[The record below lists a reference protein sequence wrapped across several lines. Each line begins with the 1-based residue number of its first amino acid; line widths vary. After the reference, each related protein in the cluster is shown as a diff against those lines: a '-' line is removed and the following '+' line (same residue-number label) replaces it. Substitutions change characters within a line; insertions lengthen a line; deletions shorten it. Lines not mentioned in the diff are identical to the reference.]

1 MSKNVIFY
9 FTGTGNSLKAAK
21 DVANVVGDCKVVSM
35 SFAYTNHDEHN
46 LFDDV
51 ERIGFI
57 YPVYAGPPNFVKK
70 FVSELIFPR
79 DKNIYY
85 FVVVTCGIFK
95 WNSISIIK
103 DILMEK
109 EIKLNAGFSIKM
121 IANDIGLHNITD
133 NIEEILKKA
142 QIKINRVA
150 EKIESKENNMILNS
164 NPLMI
169 LLILHNK
176 FAESLPTMDNN
187 YNVSGNC
194 IGCKICSQVCPVK
207 NIEIINNKPVFK
219 HTCEQCMACIHLC
232 PSKAINYGNKTQN
245 KKRYINPDVTIKEII
260 NGNNN
265 VQKY

>member
-1 MSKNVIFY
+1 MSKNIIFY
-9 FTGTGNSLKAAK
+9 FTGTGNSLKVAK
-21 DVANVVGDCKVVSM
+21 DVANIIGNCKVVSM
-35 SFAYTNHDEHN
+35 PFAYTSHDEYN

-57 YPVYAGPPNFVKK
+57 YPVYGGPPNFVRK
-70 FVSELIFPR
+70 FVSELTFPKDR
-79 DKNIYY
+79 NIYY

-95 WNSISIIK
+95 WNSIAIIK

-109 EIKLNAGFSIKM
+109 GIKLNAGFSIKM
-121 IANDIGLHNITD
+121 IANAIGLYNIT
-133 NIEEILKKA
+133 NNVEKILKKA
-142 QIKINRVA
+142 QIKINRIA
-150 EKIESKENNMILNS
+150 EKVKLKENNMILNS
-164 NPLMI
+164 DPLI
-169 LLILHNK
+169 TFHDK
-176 FAESLPTMDNN
+176 FVKSFPAMDNS
-187 YNVSGNC
+187 YNVSENC

-265 VQKY
+265 IQKY